1 MLEEEKDM
9 DFEPKNCPVGIS
21 NEKNIENVKDKFE
34 MAIQRLEEKLDDM
47 KNNMDKGFSSVN
59 KNIDKLSERLD
70 TLESNLP
77 KMIDDRVDE
86 KIEAKRNSRAWDVVK
101 WIVVT
106 LLGSAAVA
114 MVTKAA
120 ISFFG

>member
-1 MLEEEKDM
+1 MAEFD
-9 DFEPKNCPVGIS
+9 PKSCPVGIS
-21 NEKNIENVKDKFE
+21 NEKYIENVKDKFD
-34 MAIQRLEEKLDDM
+34 MAIQRLEEKLNDM
-47 KNNMDKGFSSVN
+47 SNNIDKGFSSVN

-70 TLESNLP
+70 NLEANLP
-77 KMIDDRVDE
+77 KMIDERVDE
-86 KIEAKRNSRAWDVVK
+86 KMEAKRNSRAWDVVK

-114 MVTKAA
+114 VVTKAA